1 MSISGFN
8 DFDEI
13 RNFLNETESNLL
25 KNPDSLKRRVN
36 QIGKNV
42 LDKSLAAQDPETIRN
57 FVNKIS
63 LLNEGYY
70 KSFKD
75 RPFNEILI
83 KVNSALKKPKINTP
97 IAKQPTETSEQ
108 KFRARL
114 QALDLDHMDAPAKID
129 QLIADLKVLVA
140 SNVIDLKEAQFF
152 EYILQTLKPPKWY
165 VYTDLFFETF
175 AFKLICDKSPVFK
188 AALENAQI
196 NPLLLEQQAQR
207 LMLKYLKNSDASL
220 NELIAGIKKQIKSI
234 QRELIKSKLGTIIS
248 KIPLEKQS
256 MFGEA
261 FIANFYRVML
271 AVEKFQLNIGIA
283 VCEKFWEETLKVLD
297 PRGEDKISTLLKHYS
312 FLDPKE
318 MKILILR
325 FAQKQYFKTLTLEEI
340 CKLDLKGFK
349 KKIAEMNK
357 SAVKET
363 EALYKELYFR
373 YYADRHLWMSVNI
386 NAIKKPYNQGDQDS
400 ENMGEG
406 ICFTNS
412 LERYRLLL
420 DNPFKDG
427 TTIHMGSSPEGRARQ
442 GAVNLAFTQ
451 GIKGELSAQEA
462 LAKQN
467 GLAAKFD
474 LKLVA
479 KVEQARPR
487 ILSKAIVDQLDS
499 LATSNFLGIITIK
512 SPQGGHAFNIQ
523 IDRKNNIFRFIDDN
537 MGVCEWTSYD
547 DFRKQFSLYLDH
559 FYSDYHSFALEQYAS
574 LKPS

>member
-25 KNPDSLKRRVN
+25 KNPHSLKSRVN

-42 LDKSLAAQDPETIRN
+42 LEKSLAAQDPEIIKQ
-57 FVNKIS
+57 FVNKVT

-83 KVNSALKKPKINTP
+83 KVESALKKKQIATPK
-97 IAKQPTETSEQ
+97 AKQPTEICEQ
-108 KFRARL
+108 RFRAKL
-114 QALDLDHMDAPAKID
+114 EALDLSHKDAPGKIE
-129 QLIADLKVLVA
+129 QLIADLKMLVD
-140 SNVIDLKEAQFF
+140 SNAIDSKKAELLG
-152 EYILQTLKPPKWY
+152 YTLQTLKPSKGY
-165 VYTDLFFETF
+165 LYTELFFEKFT
-175 AFKLICDKSPVFK
+175 FKLLCDKSPVFK
-188 AALENAQI
+188 AALEKAQI
-196 NPLLLEQQAQR
+196 NPLLLEQQGQR
-207 LMLKYLKNSDASL
+207 LMLKYLKNSQVPL
-220 NELIAGIKKQIKSI
+220 NELIAGVGNQTKSI
-234 QRELIKSKLGTIIS
+234 QSELIKSKLGTIIS
-248 KIPLEKQS
+248 KMPQDKQS
-256 MFGEA
+256 LFGEA

-271 AVEKFQLNIGIA
+271 AVEKFQLNIGIE
-283 VCEKFWEETLKVLD
+283 VCDRFWQQTLKVLD
-297 PRGEDKISTLLKHYS
+297 PLREDKISSLLNNYS
-312 FLDPKE
+312 YLDPKK
-318 MKILILR
+318 MKIMILR
-325 FAQKQYFKTLTLEEI
+325 FAEKKYFKTLTIDEI
-340 CKLDLKGFK
+340 CKLDLEGFK

-363 EALYKELYFR
+363 EVLYKELYLR
-373 YYADRHLWMSVNI
+373 YYADLHLWMAANI

-406 ICFTNS
+406 TCFTNS

-462 LAKQN
+462 MAKQN
-467 GLAAKFD
+467 GLATKFD

-479 KVEQARPR
+479 KVEQARPQ
-487 ILSKAIVDQLDS
+487 ILSKAVVAQLDS
-499 LATSNFLGIITIK
+499 LATPNFLGIISII
-512 SPQGGHAFNIQ
+512 SPKGAHSFNIQ
-523 IDRKNNIFRFIDDN
+523 IDRTNNIFRFIDDN
-537 MGVCEWTSYD
+537 MGVCEWDSYAN
-547 DFRKQFSLYLDH
+547 FRKQFSQYLDL
-559 FYSDYHSFALEQYAS
+559 FYSGYHSFVLEQYAS
-574 LKPS
+574 LKQN